1 MSARRRHDRRA
12 LLSGASAVGAVAAGA
27 AAIAPAA
34 AVDAR
39 SSDAELLALCA
50 AWHRAE
56 DRYQAAW
63 TALETAMGHAT
74 DGAVRM
80 ARKAAADPDGRLFAE
95 VCAAEE
101 AEAGL
106 RDRIGATRAATLAGV
121 VAKARIAERMY
132 GRSSDINSFAGQLAD
147 ATLGLLPDLAALGGE
162 AA

>member
-1 MSARRRHDRRA
+1 VSGRRT
-12 LLSGASAVGAVAAGA
+12 LLAGGAQV
-27 AAIAPAA
+27 P
-34 AVDAR
+34 
-39 SSDAELLALCA
+39 DAELLALCA

-63 TALETAMGHAT
+63 TSLETAMGHAT
-74 DGAVRM
+74 APTVRE
-80 ARKAAADPDGRLFAE
+80 RLKPLVDPDGRLFAE

-101 AEAGL
+101 AGAGL
-106 RDRIGATRAATLAGV
+106 RDRIGATRAASLAGV